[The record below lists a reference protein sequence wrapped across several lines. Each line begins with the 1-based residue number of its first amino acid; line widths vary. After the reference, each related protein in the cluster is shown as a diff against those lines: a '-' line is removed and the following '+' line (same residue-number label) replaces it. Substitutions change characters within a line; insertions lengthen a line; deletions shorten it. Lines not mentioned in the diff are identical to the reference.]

1 MESLE
6 EKQVID
12 FEPGFNPN
20 DIKKAETTG
29 TTIMACLF
37 DGGVLVGADS
47 RTTSG
52 TYIVDRVAD
61 KLDYV
66 HDRIFC
72 LRSGASADT

>member
-1 MESLE
+1 
-6 EKQVID
+6 
-12 FEPGFNPN
+12 
-20 DIKKAETTG
+20 
-29 TTIMACLF
+29 MACVY

-52 TYIVDRVAD
+52 TYIADRVAD

-72 LRSGASADT
+72 LRSGNIYNIYIIFIWKLKLTQIRFRSRYLNNL

>member
-1 MESLE
+1 
-6 EKQVID
+6 
-12 FEPGFNPN
+12 
-20 DIKKAETTG
+20 
-29 TTIMACLF
+29 MACTY

-52 TYIVDRVAD
+52 TYIADRVAD

-72 LRSGASADT
+72 LRSGINLYIKLLNN